1 MAQECQTQSQHFR
14 ASDSHLYTG
23 LASWLL
29 RTLVL
34 LSEGNSISLYLLHI
48 LLCNFSVMR
57 KNKNRSWYLLS
68 PTMLLRSTKN
78 CLQTYITVLSWN
90 FHAVY
95 LIWVLKTAYI
105 MSQNILYIW
114 IFIFSLKKKT
124 CFETQIDSYL
134 SDRRRALKPER

>member
-1 MAQECQTQSQHFR
+1 MAQECQTQSQNFR
-14 ASDSHLYTG
+14 AADLHLYTG

-29 RTLVL
+29 RILVL

-57 KNKNRSWYLLS
+57 KNKNRSWFLLS
-68 PTMLLRSTKN
+68 PTMLLRSMNN
-78 CLQTYITVLSWN
+78 CLQTYVTVLSWN
-90 FHAVY
+90 FQAVY

-124 CFETQIDSYL
+124 YVFK
-134 SDRRRALKPER
+134 LK